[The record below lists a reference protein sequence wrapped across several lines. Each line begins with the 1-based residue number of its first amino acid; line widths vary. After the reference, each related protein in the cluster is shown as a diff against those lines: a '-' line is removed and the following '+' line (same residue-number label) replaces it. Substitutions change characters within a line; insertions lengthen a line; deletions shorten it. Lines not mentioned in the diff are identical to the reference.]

1 MKYPEQQ
8 AVGIG
13 CMALGGLL
21 AAGAVSIPSDAGYA
35 GVGANFLPWL
45 VATALLVC
53 GGWLVYEAR
62 SGGFRAL
69 EAPDDETAA
78 NWRCMAWVSA
88 GLLLN
93 ALLITHIG
101 FVLSCTLLFVLAARG
116 FRLSMGQDVP
126 ARRMLRDAATG
137 LVISAPAYW
146 LFTKALGLTLPGLT
160 RTGWI

>member
-1 MKYPEQQ
+1 
-8 AVGIG
+8 
-13 CMALGGLL
+13 MALGGLL

-69 EAPDDETAA
+69 EAPDDETPA

-93 ALLITHIG
+93 ALLITHVG

-126 ARRMLRDAATG
+126 ARRMLNDAAMG

>member
-1 MKYPEQQ
+1 
-8 AVGIG
+8 
-13 CMALGGLL
+13 MALGGLL
-21 AAGAVSIPSDAGYA
+21 AAGAVFIPSDAGYA

-69 EAPDDETAA
+69 EAPDDETPA

-93 ALLITHIG
+93 ALLITHVG

-126 ARRMLRDAATG
+126 ARRMLNDAAMG